1 MPQMSTAM
9 PWLVR
14 CGVTAALVLLAC
26 RIATPWIDAGLQQP
40 AVTARDGSLITF
52 NRYVRE
58 PKPVIALVGSSVSW
72 RLKEEYFSQAGV
84 RNLALAG
91 GSPVTGLAII
101 AEQRELP
108 KIVLIETNV
117 LSREPD
123 AALIDR
129 FSSGKAGPALLQ
141 PVRMAVAAYELWN
154 HAPPDAA
161 QAAAAREQLLRQ
173 PPSDFDNRVYVE
185 RAVQQMNA
193 DDPTA
198 AARANVD
205 KIRKLIADI
214 EQRGSHALLF
224 EVPFQPETEK
234 TRAANITRQTVA
246 AAFPDRNRWLH
257 IEPVRSELRWADGVH
272 LDERSAQLVTR
283 SIEQA
288 LATRSTH

>member
-9 PWLVR
+9 PWLLK

-26 RIATPWIDAGLQQP
+26 RIAAPWIDPGLHQP
-40 AVTARDGSLITF
+40 AVTARDGNLTTF
-52 NRYVRE
+52 NRYVAE
-58 PKPVIALVGSSVSW
+58 PKPIIALVGSSVTW
-72 RLKEEYFSQAGV
+72 RLKEEYFTKASV

-108 KIVLIETNV
+108 RIVLIETNV
-117 LSREPD
+117 LSRGTDD
-123 AALIDR
+123 ALVEK
-129 FSSGKAGPALLQ
+129 FSGGKAGPALLR
-141 PVRMAVAAYELWN
+141 PVRTAVAAFELWN

-193 DDPTA
+193 ADPTA
-198 AARANVD
+198 AARANVAR
-205 KIRKLIADI
+205 IGKLIADI
-214 EQRGSHALLF
+214 EQRGSRALLF

-234 TRAANITRQTVA
+234 TRMATITREIAA
-246 AAFPDRNRWLH
+246 AAFPDRNRWLS

-272 LDERSAQLVTR
+272 LDERSALMVAR

-288 LATRSTH
+288 LATEIAR

>member
-14 CGVTAALVLLAC
+14 CGVTAGLVLLAC

-52 NRYVRE
+52 NRYVAE

-72 RLKEEYFSQAGV
+72 RLKEEYFSQASV

-91 GSPVTGLAII
+91 GSPVTGLAIV

-117 LSREPD
+117 LSREADD
-123 AALIDR
+123 ALVEQ
-129 FSSGKAGPALLQ
+129 FSGGKAGPTLLR
-141 PVRMAVAAYELWN
+141 PVRMAVAAFELWN
-154 HAPPDAA
+154 HAPPNAA

-193 DDPTA
+193 EDPTA
-198 AARANVD
+198 VARANVAR
-205 KIRKLIADI
+205 IGKLIADI
-214 EQRGSHALLF
+214 EQRGSRALLF
-224 EVPFQPETEK
+224 EVPFQPETEN
-234 TRAANITRQTVA
+234 TRTASITREIVA

-272 LDERSAQLVTR
+272 LDERSAQLVAR

-288 LATRSTH
+288 LATKIAR